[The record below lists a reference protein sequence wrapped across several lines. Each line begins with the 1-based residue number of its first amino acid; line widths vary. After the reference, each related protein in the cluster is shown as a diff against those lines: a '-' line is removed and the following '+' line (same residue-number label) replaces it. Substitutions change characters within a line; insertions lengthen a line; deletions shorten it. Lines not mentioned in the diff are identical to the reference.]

1 MKRFFIDLALILVF
15 FVLQTTV
22 FPMLKISSII
32 PNILI
37 ILVSCSGFM
46 QGDRE
51 GMFVGF
57 ACGLLLDV
65 CSFDIFGFYTIL
77 YMLIGYLNGLLHNFF
92 YLKDFKLP
100 AIMIVSSDLV
110 CCFATYFFLF
120 LLRSRFE
127 FGFYFLNIILPE
139 VVYTLLISVIIYPL
153 LWVIEAYV
161 FKKKN
166 AESS

>member
-1 MKRFFIDLALILVF
+1 MKGFFIDLALILVF
-15 FVLQTTV
+15 FVLQTTI